1 MPRDTPATVN
11 LLERA
16 TGLLPSYDQRRLS
29 DRGVLGGCREVESRE
44 PEVKLVIEPVA
55 PTYGAARRNGRYR
68 SARRDSSGKISHV
81 VDPKALERMLE
92 RLSPHLDGRRS

>member
-1 MPRDTPATVN
+1 MAFEACIFSSQRARDQEMTVVQS
-11 LLERA
+11 EVA
-16 TGLLPSYDQRRLS
+16 VWEPQRNWL
-29 DRGVLGGCREVESRE
+29 V
-44 PEVKLVIEPVA
+44 VKLVHRAVA